1 MLSIRYKISYCHWY
15 VVKLME
21 TSLIP
26 QSQYSLA
33 WGRFLLFHANFTV
46 MIHTTA
52 VWLTLSLAVWRWWG
66 RGALWARRQDDEK
79 KSLKKLRPGAKKLR
93 TYCKEYEI
101 SIISSESWQ
110 FSSLKWISFD
120 FWLAAPFA
128 GKIKFCLSTLN
139 SCTCEFFPLKTTF
152 STVLH
157 PLYQLCPELQQ

>member
-1 MLSIRYKISYCHWY
+1 MFSIRYKINDCHWY
-15 VVKLME
+15 VVKLMG

-66 RGALWARRQDDEK
+66 GGHYGLGGQMMKRK
-79 KSLKKLRPGAKKLR
+79 LKKTQARCQKLR

-101 SIISSESWQ
+101 SIISLESWQ
-110 FSSLKWISFD
+110 FSSLRWISFD

-128 GKIKFCLSTLN
+128 VVLGASLGKKSFVKVHQILVHVI
-139 SCTCEFFPLKTTF
+139 FFPENHLF
-152 STVLH
+152 
-157 PLYQLCPELQQ
+157 